1 MILVTLGT
9 QDKSFDRLLKAVDKE
24 IKNGNIKE
32 EVIVQAGYTKYESK
46 NMKIFD
52 YVSEEDF
59 KEYIDKCNVLITH
72 SGVGT
77 ILNGI
82 ENGKKIIV
90 VPRLSKYKEHHNDHQ
105 VEIAEEFEKEGYVIY
120 LKDMKDLG
128 NIIKKINKFNPRKLE
143 HNKEVIKTIENFID
157 NI

>member
-52 YVSEEDF
+52 YVEEEQL
-59 KEYIDKCNVLITH
+59 KKYIKDCSLMITH
-72 SGVGT
+72 AGVGT
-77 ILNGI
+77 ILNGM
-82 ENGKKIIV
+82 ENDKKIIV
-90 VPRLSKYKEHHNDHQ
+90 VPRLAKYKEHHNDHQ
-105 VEIAEEFEKEGYVIY
+105 VEIAEEFEREGYIIY
-120 LKDMKDLG
+120 LKKLNDLG
-128 NIIKKINKFNPRKLE
+128 ETLKNIDKFKPRKLE
-143 HNKEVIKTIENFID
+143 HNKEVIKTIEEFID

>member
-24 IKNGNIKE
+24 IKNGNIKD
-32 EVIVQAGYTKYESK
+32 EVIVQAGYTKYESD

-59 KEYIDKCNVLITH
+59 KEYIDKCDLMITH

-77 ILNGI
+77 ILNAM
-82 ENGKKIIV
+82 EKNKKIIV
-90 VPRLSKYKEHHNDHQ
+90 VPRLSKYKEHNNDHQ
-105 VEIAEEFEKEGYVIY
+105 IEIAEEFEKEGYVIY
-120 LKDMKDLG
+120 LKNMKDLG
-128 NIIKKINKFNPRKLE
+128 ETLKNVSKFKPRQLE
-143 HNKEVIKTIENFID
+143 HNEEVIKVIEEFID

>member
-120 LKDMKDLG
+120 LKDMRDLG

>member
-24 IKNGNIKE
+24 IENGNIKD

-46 NMKIFD
+46 NMKVFD
-52 YVSEEDF
+52 YVEEEDF
-59 KEYIDKCNVLITH
+59 KEYVKKCDLMITH
-72 SGVGT
+72 AGVGA
-77 ILNGI
+77 ILNAM

-90 VPRLSKYKEHHNDHQ
+90 APRLSKYKEHNNDHQ
-105 VEIAEEFEKEGYVIY
+105 IEIAEEFEKEGYVIY
-120 LKDMKDLG
+120 LKKMKDLG
-128 NIIKKINKFNPRKLE
+128 ETIKNIKKFKPRKLE
-143 HNKEVIKTIENFID
+143 HNEEVIKVIEDFID

>member
-59 KEYIDKCNVLITH
+59 KKYIDKCNLLITH

-120 LKDMKDLG
+120 LKDMRDLG

>member
-24 IKNGNIKE
+24 IKNGNIKD
-32 EVIVQAGYTKYESK
+32 EVIVQAGYTKYKSD

-59 KEYIDKCNVLITH
+59 KEYIDKCDLMITH

-77 ILNGI
+77 ILNAM
-82 ENGKKIIV
+82 EKNKKIIV
-90 VPRLSKYKEHHNDHQ
+90 IPRLSKYKEHNNDHQ
-105 VEIAEEFEKEGYVIY
+105 IEIAEEFEKEGYVIY
-120 LKDMKDLG
+120 LKNMKDLG
-128 NIIKKINKFNPRKLE
+128 ETLKNINEFKPRQLE
-143 HNKEVIKTIENFID
+143 HNDEVIKVIEEFID

>member
-59 KEYIDKCNVLITH
+59 KKYIDKCNLLITH